1 MSREERLAKNESLF
15 REVNERIAEAAKRT
29 LVLPDAEFLCECGR
43 RDCLDRVVVPLDEY
57 EAIRSHPD
65 RFLLV
70 VGHDQPEVDRVLDAG
85 DAYVVVEKV
94 GDARAVAE
102 QLDPRA

>member
-1 MSREERLAKNESLF
+1 VSRQERLAKNESLF

-43 RDCLDRVVVPLDEY
+43 QDCLERIVVRLDEY
-57 EAIRSHPD
+57 EAIRAHPD

-70 VGHDQPEVDRVLDAG
+70 FGHEQPEVDRVIDTGG
-85 DAYVVVEKV
+85 DYVIVEKV
-94 GDARAVAE
+94 GEAGEIAE
-102 QLDPRA
+102 ELDPRS

>member
-1 MSREERLAKNESLF
+1 MSRQERLAKNENLF

-43 RDCLDRVVVPLDEY
+43 QDCLERIVVPLDEY
-57 EAIRSHPD
+57 EAIRAHPD

-70 VGHDQPEVDRVLDAG
+70 LGHEQLEVERVIGRG
-85 DAYVVVEKV
+85 DYVVVEKV
-94 GDARAVAE
+94 GEASEIAE
-102 QLDPRA
+102 ELDPRS